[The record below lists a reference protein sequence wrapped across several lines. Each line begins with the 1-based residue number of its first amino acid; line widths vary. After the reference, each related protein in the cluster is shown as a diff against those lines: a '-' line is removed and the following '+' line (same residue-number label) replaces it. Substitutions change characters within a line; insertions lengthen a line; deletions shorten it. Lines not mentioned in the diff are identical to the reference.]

1 MIKSKLAKKILAA
14 LTSLCLAATAA
25 APALM
30 SVSAEAVTPEAS
42 VVLRADVGSAKPGD
56 TINVDVVVDSDTGVG
71 AMQVFM
77 EYDVDQVTY
86 VSGATASMDGMQ
98 FANEETPEDGT
109 INFVGFNMANNVAC
123 DNVTIATLVFT
134 VNKGVTD
141 DNIRFYLANPGS
153 SVGIYDDSLPY
164 GNRRLTTNLRDALV
178 AATDN
183 TTLPFDDVAGG
194 TNPGAPSMYYDQSVQ
209 LVYNNGLMTGMNPTE
224 FGAGETLS
232 RAHFA
237 TILYRMAGTPS
248 VKGMENPFTDNQDTS
263 TFFHDAVIWCNE
275 VGVITGYYNADGTF
289 SGRFGPSDAISREQL
304 AIMMYRFAD
313 NYIGSDSVGFG
324 ASLDSFADASSVS
337 SYAVEALSWAVA
349 NGIISGRSTVPATIA
364 PTDNASRGDC
374 ATMLARYMYVL

>member
-1 MIKSKLAKKILAA
+1 MIKSKFAKKILAA

-42 VVLRADVGSAKPGD
+42 VVLRTDVGSAKPGD

-134 VNKGVTD
+134 VNEGVTD
-141 DNIRFYLANPGS
+141 GNVRFALADNSTVATYINDSNDYL
-153 SVGIYDDSLPY
+153 I
-164 GNRRLTTNLRDALV
+164 TNLRDALV
-178 AATDN
+178 AATDD

-248 VKGMENPFTDNQDTS
+248 VEGMENPFTDNQDTS

-304 AIMMYRFAD
+304 AIMMYRFAS

>member
-1 MIKSKLAKKILAA
+1 MIKSKFAKKLLAA

-30 SVSAEAVTPEAS
+30 SVSAEEAVAPEAS
-42 VVLRADVGSAKPGD
+42 IVLRADVGSAKPGD
-56 TINVDVVVDSDTGVG
+56 TIRVDVVADADTGTG

-77 EYDVDQVTY
+77 EYDPDQVTY
-86 VSGATASMDGMQ
+86 VSGATASMAGMQ

-109 INFVGFNMANNVAC
+109 INFVGFNLGNNVAC

-134 VNKGVTD
+134 LNEGVTD
-141 DNIRFYLANPGS
+141 GNVRFALADNSTLSYYVNNTND
-153 SVGIYDDSLPY
+153 Y
-164 GNRRLTTNLRDALV
+164 LTTNLRDALV

-248 VKGMENPFTDNQDTS
+248 VAGMENPFNDNQDTS
-263 TFFHDAVIWCNE
+263 TFFHDAVIWCNN
-275 VGVITGYYNADGTF
+275 VGVITGYYNADGSF

-313 NYIGSDSVGFG
+313 NYMGSDSVGFA

-337 SYAVEALSWAVA
+337 SYAVDALSWAVA
-349 NGIISGRSTVPATIA
+349 NGIISGRNTVPATIA

>member
-1 MIKSKLAKKILAA
+1 MNKMIKSKLAKKILAA

-109 INFVGFNMANNVAC
+109 INFVGFNMANNVPC
-123 DNVTIATLVFT
+123 DNVSIATLVFT
-134 VNKGVTD
+134 VNEGVTEGNVRFALA
-141 DNIRFYLANPGS
+141 DNSTLSYFINDTNDY
-153 SVGIYDDSLPY
+153 
-164 GNRRLTTNLRDALV
+164 LTTNLRDALV

-248 VKGMENPFTDNQDTS
+248 VEGMENPFTDNQDTS

-304 AIMMYRFAD
+304 AIMMYRFAS

>member
-1 MIKSKLAKKILAA
+1 MNKMIKSKFAKKILAA

-42 VVLRADVGSAKPGD
+42 VVLRTDVGSAKPGD

-134 VNKGVTD
+134 VNEGVTD
-141 DNIRFYLANPGS
+141 GNVRFALADNSTVATYINDSNDYL
-153 SVGIYDDSLPY
+153 I
-164 GNRRLTTNLRDALV
+164 TNLRDALV
-178 AATDN
+178 AATDD

-248 VKGMENPFTDNQDTS
+248 VEGMENPFTDNQDTS

-304 AIMMYRFAD
+304 AIMMYRFAS